1 MQPKSVS
8 HTVGLLLIIVA
19 DLFWGT
25 VFVAS
30 QIGLHYTNPYNL
42 AFLRFLTASAL
53 IAALALPFGKR
64 LGLMKELREKWIW
77 AFGALYALG
86 FLFQYVGQD
95 LTTVSEATLL
105 ANLAPIIIP
114 VFALALLKER
124 VTNYQKVAMVVGLIG
139 LILIASPR
147 LDLGASQV
155 IGDLLLFVTS
165 ICYALFTV
173 LNKKMNINS
182 IASSFSIVI
191 SVTVFL
197 APAAMLI
204 GGLSPLDLNMG
215 LMGWVS
221 ILYLGIPCTVAAV
234 PLYLRGLGAV
244 SASEAAVLFLLQ
256 VLFGLILSALFLGEF
271 LDLPQGL
278 GALAILAALTF
289 GVRIKNQV

>member
-8 HTVGLLLIIVA
+8 HTEGLLLIMVA

-30 QIGLHYTNPYNL
+30 QIGLQYTNPYNL

-53 IAALALPFGKR
+53 IAALVLPFGRR
-64 LGLMKELREKWIW
+64 LGLVKELREKWIW
-77 AFGALYALG
+77 VFGGLSALG
-86 FLFQYVGQD
+86 FLLQYVGQD

-105 ANLAPIIIP
+105 ANLSPIIIP

-124 VTNYQKVAMVVGLIG
+124 ITNYQKVAMVMGLLG

-147 LDLGASQV
+147 LDLGVSQLV
-155 IGDLLLFVTS
+155 GDLLLFATS

-173 LNKKMNINS
+173 LNKKMNVNS
-182 IASSFSIVI
+182 VASSLSIVI

-197 APAAMLI
+197 APAAVVL
-204 GGLSPLDLNMG
+204 GGLSTLDFNMG
-215 LMGWVS
+215 SMGWAS

-234 PLYLRGLGAV
+234 PIYLRGLGAV

-256 VLFGLILSALFLGEF
+256 VLIGLILSAVLLGDFLN
-271 LDLPQGL
+271 LS
-278 GALAILAALTF
+278 
-289 GVRIKNQV
+289 